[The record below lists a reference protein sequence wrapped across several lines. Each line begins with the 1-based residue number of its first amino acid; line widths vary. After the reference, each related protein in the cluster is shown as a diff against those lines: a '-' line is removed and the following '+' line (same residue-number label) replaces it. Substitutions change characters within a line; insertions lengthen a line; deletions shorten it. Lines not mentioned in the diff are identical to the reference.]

1 MKPPTLIAILAVAV
15 HAHALTASQPDP
27 QDQLSQENGATATLA
42 LSKRARQPSAQA
54 IDAAARSWQRDT
66 GVVSQFLST
75 AESMSPQQLQQQ
87 ARGALAAEND
97 ELNHKAVL
105 DQMFLT
111 GARRNRDA
119 TVRQANNVLDTQ
131 GTFQFVVDGLQTLSR
146 RGARMSPG
154 QVSAM
159 IRAINRDRC
168 PQVLPA
174 IDAYMAAAA
183 GAGAGQTGNALRAIR
198 PSNC

>member
-1 MKPPTLIAILAVAV
+1 MKPPTLIVILAVAV
-15 HAHALTASQPDP
+15 HAHALAASQPAP
-27 QDQLSQENGATATLA
+27 QDQLSQESEA

-111 GARRNRDA
+111 GPRRNRDA

-159 IRAINRDRC
+159 IRAINNDRC

-183 GAGAGQTGNALRAIR
+183 GAGQTGNALRAIR

>member
-15 HAHALTASQPDP
+15 HAHALTASQPAP
-27 QDQLSQENGATATLA
+27 QDQLSQESEA

-159 IRAINRDRC
+159 IRAINNDRC

-183 GAGAGQTGNALRAIR
+183 GAGQTGNALRAIR

>member
-15 HAHALTASQPDP
+15 HAHALAASQPAP
-27 QDQLSQENGATATLA
+27 QDQLSQESEA

-97 ELNHKAVL
+97 ELTHKAVL

-119 TVRQANNVLDTQ
+119 TVRQANNVLETQ

-183 GAGAGQTGNALRAIR
+183 GAGAGQTGNALTAIR

>member
-1 MKPPTLIAILAVAV
+1 
-15 HAHALTASQPDP
+15 
-27 QDQLSQENGATATLA
+27 
-42 LSKRARQPSAQA
+42 
-54 IDAAARSWQRDT
+54 
-66 GVVSQFLST
+66 
-75 AESMSPQQLQQQ
+75 MSPQQLQQQ

-183 GAGAGQTGNALRAIR
+183 GAGQTGNALRAIR

>member
-1 MKPPTLIAILAVAV
+1 MNLPTLIAILAVAV
-15 HAHALTASQPDP
+15 HAHALTASQPAS
-27 QDQLSQENGATATLA
+27 QDQLSQESEA

-159 IRAINRDRC
+159 IRAINNDRC

-183 GAGAGQTGNALRAIR
+183 GAGQTGNALRAIR

>member
-1 MKPPTLIAILAVAV
+1 MNLPTLIAILAVAV
-15 HAHALTASQPDP
+15 HAHALTASQPAP
-27 QDQLSQENGATATLA
+27 QDQLSQESEA

-159 IRAINRDRC
+159 IRAINNDRC

-183 GAGAGQTGNALRAIR
+183 GAGQTGNALRAIR

>member
-1 MKPPTLIAILAVAV
+1 MNLPTLIAILAVAV
-15 HAHALTASQPDP
+15 HAHALTASQPAP
-27 QDQLSQENGATATLA
+27 QDQLSQESEA

-159 IRAINRDRC
+159 IQAINRDRC

-183 GAGAGQTGNALRAIR
+183 GAGQTGNALRAIR